1 VSTVISPRAISKV
14 ERIARSLN
22 HLAVILLI
30 AFVVAA
36 IASVAYVRSE
46 FTDSAPAWRYALA
59 IADVSGL
66 LIAAVVARVGA
77 ALVQTLGRVRASL
90 IEAIV
95 GERLAT
101 EELNRQF
108 PESRVG

>member
-1 VSTVISPRAISKV
+1 MSSVISPRAVSKV

-22 HLAVILLI
+22 HLAVVLSI

-36 IASVAYVRSE
+36 IAAVAYVRSE

-90 IEAIV
+90 IDAIV
-95 GERLAT
+95 GDRLT
-101 EELNRQF
+101 SEEMDRQF

>member
-1 VSTVISPRAISKV
+1 MSSVISPRAVSKV

-22 HLAVILLI
+22 HLAVVLSI

-36 IASVAYVRSE
+36 IAAVAYVRNE

-77 ALVQTLGRVRASL
+77 ALVQTLARVRASL
-90 IEAIV
+90 IDAIV
-95 GERLAT
+95 GDRLT
-101 EELNRQF
+101 SEEMDRQF